1 MNGVVSIVDLGSG
14 AIFPLDGHAMS
25 VRSVAF
31 SSDGRLLATASDDKQ
46 IRIYDA

>member
-1 MNGVVSIVDLGSG
+1 MNGIVSIVDLGSG
-14 AIFPLDGHAMS
+14 EIFPLDGHAMT

-31 SSDGRLLATASDDKQ
+31 SHDGRLLASTSDDKQ